1 LWRPVQIGDN
11 SIGSVVR
18 ISEGDSVRQDI
29 MARSTSTEQY
39 LSRVLSPSLKISSIM
54 SPSPWSSTFSRNFE
68 ERLKKSVKLRD
79 FITVLS

>member
-29 MARSTSTEQY
+29 VTRPTSTEHI
-39 LSRVLSPSLKISSIM
+39 PIAGLK
-54 SPSPWSSTFSRNFE
+54 PFS
-68 ERLKKSVKLRD
+68 
-79 FITVLS
+79 